1 MSGNARVKDVVRVAK
16 ELISIP
22 SLSGEEK
29 NIAYTIRDLLNEQG
43 VDRAFIDE
51 YGNVV
56 GVIDGDMV
64 KSIVFEGHMDHV
76 PPGDLSNWI
85 TNPYEPVVKDDKL
98 YGRGSVDMKGAV
110 ASMIVSAGLV
120 EKKDIPSIYYVF
132 VPYEEI
138 AEGYVFGKCLEK
150 TLSIKPDL
158 VVLGEAT
165 NLNIYLGQRGRT
177 VINVL
182 VKGVSAHASMPEE
195 GVNALSA
202 AAYFIDIIEAR
213 KDKFPIDERLGKST
227 ISPTIIECSPKS
239 PPMIPDK
246 CVIIFDYRFVLGES
260 KTRILEEFNHIGS
273 HLKKLKILT
282 DLRASIMKEKA
293 IMWTGKEI
301 DIEYWFPAWFNDNE
315 LTNKVLDLIKKYV
328 NEKASKGI
336 WRFSTDGIYSAGIM
350 GVTTIGYGP
359 GDERLAHKPNEYVPV
374 DHLMRAVEG
383 YKIIAEKVF
392 T

>member
-1 MSGNARVKDVVRVAK
+1 MIGNARIKDVVGIAK

-22 SLSGEEK
+22 SLSGKEK
-29 NIAYTIRDLLNEQG
+29 DIAYTIKDLLNEQG
-43 VDRAFIDE
+43 VDKVFIDE

-56 GVIDGDMV
+56 GVLKGSINRT
-64 KSIVFEGHMDHV
+64 IVFEGHMDHV
-76 PPGDLSNWI
+76 PPGDLSNWSI
-85 TNPYEPVVKDDKL
+85 NPYEPVIIGDKL
-98 YGRGSVDMKGAV
+98 YGRGSVDMKGAI
-110 ASMIVSAGLV
+110 ASMIASAGQV
-120 EKKDIPSIYYVF
+120 RKEDIPSIYYVF

-138 AEGYVFGKCLEK
+138 AEGYIFGKCLKE

-165 NLNIYLGQRGRT
+165 NLNIYLGQRGRA

-182 VKGVSAHASMPEE
+182 VKGISAHASMPEE

-202 AAYFIDIIEAR
+202 AAYLIDIIEAR
-213 KDKFPIDERLGKST
+213 KDKLPIDERLGKST
-227 ISPTIIECSPKS
+227 ITPTIIECTPKS

-246 CVIIFDYRFVLGES
+246 CIIIFDYRFVLGES
-260 KTRILEEFNHIGS
+260 KTRILGEFNHIGS

-282 DLRASIMKEKA
+282 DIKVSVKKEKA
-293 IMWTGKEI
+293 VMWTGKEI
-301 DIEYWFPAWFNDNE
+301 NIEHWFPAWFNDNE

-359 GDERLAHKPNEYVPV
+359 GDERLAHKPNEYVPI
-374 DHLMRAVEG
+374 DHLVKAVEG
-383 YKIIAEKVF
+383 YKVIAEKVF